1 MATYKCKMCG
11 GSFEIKEG
19 MTVCECE
26 YCGTSQTLPRSDS
39 EQLLNMFNRAN
50 HFRQQCEF
58 DKAAEIYERMT
69 AQSDDPEVYWSLV
82 LCRYGIEYVD
92 DPLTKKK
99 IPTCHRTQY
108 KSILED
114 ADYNQAL
121 TLADTMQRSIYQQEA
136 QYIDSVQK
144 GILEISN
151 KEQPFDV
158 FICYKESDENGRRT
172 PDSVLAQELYYGL
185 VNEGFKV
192 FFSRITL
199 ESKLGT
205 EYEPYIFAA
214 LNSAKVMVVVGT
226 RPEYFNAVWVRNE
239 WSRYLML
246 MQNDRSR
253 TLIPAYKDMDPYDLP
268 EALSMFQAQDMSK
281 LGFMQDLIRGIKK
294 IAKDDDP
301 VKTVVKETVVQ
312 SAPVNSSAAP
322 LLKRAAIFLG
332 DSDWNSAN
340 EYCEKVLDIDPENA
354 QAYLYKVLAKM
365 HISSEDM
372 MSIAYLDDFLDTS
385 KYVDNDPDYKK
396 AYKFG
401 DSAMHIRL
409 DDFRQ
414 SMIYNGAVRAMQ
426 VAKNDDEFRH
436 AAKGFDL
443 LADFRDSREK
453 SSQCEENA
461 KEYIYTQAVDALR
474 NAKTDK
480 DIDAAAAIFS
490 RVPDHQDSE
499 AMITECGEKAKEYIY
514 TQAVDALWNAK
525 TDKDFDAA
533 AAIFSRVPDHKDSE
547 AMITECGEKAK
558 EYLYTTACV
567 SLEKADST
575 SGYLTA
581 KKMFQNPRIK
591 DYRDTAEK
599 TKEAKT
605 LAEMQ
610 EIYENA
616 SRKAHTADSDGQ
628 KEAARLFESIS
639 DFKDSAD
646 RAQICW
652 DKAAE
657 YDKAAKRKKHIINTL
672 AVSGSLCAAFLVVL
686 FTVII
691 PAVKYNNG
699 LKAIESG
706 EYDKA
711 VVIFQELGNY
721 KDSVDQITVAQNSK
735 AYDSAVELLN
745 AGKYEEAISA
755 FNSLGDFSDSP
766 SQKTK
771 ATELKNQRDYDNAM
785 ALLNEGK
792 YEEAISAFTTLNGFS
807 DSSSQI
813 TKATELK
820 NQRDYDNAM
829 ALLNEGKYE
838 EAISAFTT
846 LNGFSDSS
854 SQITKAT
861 ELKNQRDYDNAM
873 TLLNEGKYEE
883 AISAFNALWNFQD
896 SASKAVYAHAER
908 TKAGAFS
915 VGDTIIF
922 GDYSWIVLEKTDN
935 SALILAKDILFNKAY
950 NDEYTSVTWEDC
962 TLRKYLNGDFYNSF
976 SDEERAMIQEV
987 TNSNPDNPV
996 YMSKGGNDTKDKIYL
1011 LSIDEAEGLSGD
1023 ILKAKMF
1030 WWLRSPGGYSCA
1042 AEVYSDGVVHTFGGS
1057 VRSEAGVRPA
1067 LNLKF

>member
-480 DIDAAAAIFS
+480 D
-490 RVPDHQDSE
+490 
-499 AMITECGEKAKEYIY
+499 
-514 TQAVDALWNAK
+514 
-525 TDKDFDAA
+525 FDAA

-829 ALLNEGKYE
+829 
-838 EAISAFTT
+838 
-846 LNGFSDSS
+846 
-854 SQITKAT
+854 
-861 ELKNQRDYDNAM
+861 

>member
-226 RPEYFNAVWVRNE
+226 KPEYFNAVWVRNE

-312 SAPVNSSAAP
+312 SAPVNSSATP

-354 QAYLYKVLAKM
+354 QAYLYKVLAKL
-365 HISSEDM
+365 HITSEGDM
-372 MSIAYLDDFLDTS
+372 LSAYYDSFLDS
-385 KYVDNDPDYKK
+385 KKYIDRDPDYKK
-396 AYKFG
+396 AYKYG
-401 DSAMHIRL
+401 DDGMKSKL
-409 DDFRQ
+409 TDFHNA
-414 SMIYNGAVRAMQ
+414 MIYNGALKAMGTAKTDEEYRR
-426 VAKNDDEFRH
+426 VAE
-436 AAKGFDL
+436 GFNIV
-443 LADFRDSREK
+443 ADFKDSREK
-453 SSQCEENA
+453 SLQCEENA

-474 NAKTDK
+474 
-480 DIDAAAAIFS
+480 
-490 RVPDHQDSE
+490 
-499 AMITECGEKAKEYIY
+499 
-514 TQAVDALWNAK
+514 NAK

-591 DYRDTAEK
+591 DYKDTAEK

-616 SRKAHTADSDGQ
+616 STKAHTADADGL

-646 RAQICW
+646 RARICW
-652 DKAAE
+652 GKAAE
-657 YDKAAKRKKHIINTL
+657 YDKAAKRKHIINTL
-672 AVSGSLCAAFLVVL
+672 AVSASLCAAFLVVL

-766 SQKTK
+766 SQ
-771 ATELKNQRDYDNAM
+771 
-785 ALLNEGK
+785 
-792 YEEAISAFTTLNGFS
+792 
-807 DSSSQI
+807 I

-838 EAISAFTT
+838 EAISAF
-846 LNGFSDSS
+846 
-854 SQITKAT
+854 
-861 ELKNQRDYDNAM
+861 
-873 TLLNEGKYEE
+873 
-883 AISAFNALWNFQD
+883 NALGNFQD
-896 SASKAVYAHAER
+896 SASQAAYAKIKAV
-908 TKAGAFS
+908 S

-935 SALILAKDILFNKAY
+935 SALILAKDVLFEKAY
-950 NDEYTSVTWEDC
+950 NDEDKEVTWEEC
-962 TLRKYLNGDFYNSF
+962 TLRKYLNGGFYNSF

-987 TNSNPDNPV
+987 TNSNPDNAD
-996 YMSKGGNDTKDKIYL
+996 SGTNGGNDTKDKIYL
-1011 LSIDEAEGLSGD
+1011 LSIDEAKGLSGD
-1023 ILKAKMF
+1023 ILKATAW
-1030 WWLRSPGGYSCA
+1030 WWLRSPGENSMRA
-1042 AEVYSDGVVHTFGGS
+1042 AEVMSNGDVDSFGNY
-1057 VRSEAGVRPA
+1057 VYCVMGVRPA

>member
-226 RPEYFNAVWVRNE
+226 KPEYFNAVWVRNE

-312 SAPVNSSAAP
+312 SAPVNSSATP

-354 QAYLYKVLAKM
+354 QAYLYKVLAKL
-365 HISSEDM
+365 HITSEGDM
-372 MSIAYLDDFLDTS
+372 LSAYYDSFLDS
-385 KYVDNDPDYKK
+385 KKYIDRDPDYKK
-396 AYKFG
+396 AYKYG
-401 DSAMHIRL
+401 DDGMKSKL
-409 DDFRQ
+409 TDFHNA
-414 SMIYNGAVRAMQ
+414 MIYNGALKAMGTAKTDEEYRR
-426 VAKNDDEFRH
+426 VAE
-436 AAKGFDL
+436 GFNIV
-443 LADFRDSREK
+443 ADFKDSREK
-453 SSQCEENA
+453 SLQCEENA

-480 DIDAAAAIFS
+480 DFDAAAAIFS
-490 RVPDHQDSE
+490 RVPDHKDSE
-499 AMITECGEKAKEYIY
+499 ALITECGEKAREYIY
-514 TQAVDALWNAK
+514 TQAVDALRNAK

-591 DYRDTAEK
+591 DYKDTAEK

-616 SRKAHTADSDGQ
+616 STKAHTADADGL

-646 RAQICW
+646 RARICW
-652 DKAAE
+652 GKAAE
-657 YDKAAKRKKHIINTL
+657 YDKAAKRKHIINTL
-672 AVSGSLCAAFLVVL
+672 AVSASLCAAFLVVL

-766 SQKTK
+766 SQITK
-771 ATELKNQRDYDNAM
+771 ATELKNQRDYYNAM
-785 ALLNEGK
+785 TLLNEGK

-807 DSSSQI
+807 DSPSQI

-838 EAISAFTT
+838 EAISAF
-846 LNGFSDSS
+846 
-854 SQITKAT
+854 
-861 ELKNQRDYDNAM
+861 
-873 TLLNEGKYEE
+873 
-883 AISAFNALWNFQD
+883 NALGNFQD
-896 SASKAVYAHAER
+896 SASQAAYAKIKAV
-908 TKAGAFS
+908 S

-935 SALILAKDILFNKAY
+935 SALILAKDVLFEKAY
-950 NDEYTSVTWEDC
+950 NDEDKEVTWEEC
-962 TLRKYLNGDFYNSF
+962 TLRKYLNGGFYNSF

-987 TNSNPDNPV
+987 TNSNPDNAD
-996 YMSKGGNDTKDKIYL
+996 SGTNGGNDTKDKIYL
-1011 LSIDEAEGLSGD
+1011 LSIDEAKGLSGD
-1023 ILKAKMF
+1023 ILKATAW
-1030 WWLRSPGGYSCA
+1030 WWLRSPGENSMRA
-1042 AEVYSDGVVHTFGGS
+1042 AEVMSNGDVDSFGNY
-1057 VRSEAGVRPA
+1057 VYCVMGVRPA

>member
-226 RPEYFNAVWVRNE
+226 KPEYFNAVWVRNE

-312 SAPVNSSAAP
+312 SAPVNNSATP

-354 QAYLYKVLAKM
+354 QAYLYKVLAKL
-365 HISSEDM
+365 HITSEGDM
-372 MSIAYLDDFLDTS
+372 LSAYYDSFLDS
-385 KYVDNDPDYKK
+385 KKYIDRDPDYKK
-396 AYKFG
+396 AYKYG
-401 DSAMHIRL
+401 DDGMKSKLTDLHNA
-409 DDFRQ
+409 
-414 SMIYNGAVRAMQ
+414 MIYNGALKAMGTAKTDEEYRRA
-426 VAKNDDEFRH
+426 AE
-436 AAKGFDL
+436 GFNIV
-443 LADFRDSREK
+443 ADFKDSREK

-480 DIDAAAAIFS
+480 DFDAAAAIFS
-490 RVPDHQDSE
+490 RVPDHKDSE
-499 AMITECGEKAKEYIY
+499 AMITECGEKAREYIY
-514 TQAVDALWNAK
+514 IQAVNALRNAK

-581 KKMFQNPRIK
+581 EKMFQNPRIK
-591 DYRDTAEK
+591 GYRNTAEK
-599 TKEAKT
+599 TKEAKS

-616 SRKAHTADSDGQ
+616 SRKSYTADGQ
-628 KEAARLFESIS
+628 KEAAHLFESIS

-652 DKAAE
+652 GKAAE
-657 YDKAAKRKKHIINTL
+657 YDKAAKRKKTL
-672 AVSGSLCAAFLVVL
+672 AVSATLCAAFLVVL

-691 PAVKYNNG
+691 PSVRYNNG
-699 LKAIESG
+699 LKMIENG
-706 EYDKA
+706 QYDEA
-711 VVIFQELGNY
+711 VAVFEKLGDY
-721 KDSVDQITVAQNSK
+721 KDSTDKRVFAENSRT
-735 AYDSAVELLN
+735 YDNAMTLLN
-745 AGKYEEAISA
+745 EGKYEEAISA

-792 YEEAISAFTTLNGFS
+792 YEEAISAFKALNGFS
-807 DSSSQI
+807 DSP
-813 TKATELK
+813 
-820 NQRDYDNAM
+820 
-829 ALLNEGKYE
+829 
-838 EAISAFTT
+838 
-846 LNGFSDSS
+846 

-883 AISAFNALWNFQD
+883 AISAFDALGNFQD
-896 SASKAVYAHAER
+896 SASQASYAQAEK
-908 TKAGAFS
+908 TKADAFS
-915 VGDTIIF
+915 VGNTIIF

-935 SALILAKDILFNKAY
+935 SALILAKDILFDKPY
-950 NDEYTSVTWEDC
+950 NDERTDVTWEEC

-987 TNSNPDNPV
+987 TNSNPDNANV
-996 YMSKGGNDTKDKIYL
+996 NGGNDTKDKIYL
-1011 LSIDEAEGLSGD
+1011 LSIDEAKGFFGD
-1023 ILKAKMF
+1023 RLKATTD
-1030 WWLRSPGGYSCA
+1030 WWLRSPGCGGYWA
-1042 AEVYSDGVVHTFGGS
+1042 AS
-1057 VRSEAGVRPA
+1057 VDSNGYLHSHGMCVDYERGVRPA